1 MTLFNIFAI
10 SSALMLGWLLFD
22 VLTFLKPKIYA
33 VCLNL
38 VEILEAKTNIRLRSK
53 RNGFDLATTK
63 DYNKI
68 QIQNERARIK
78 RLKEPV
84 QMYPT
89 PYIREWDV
97 INSTDLTYI
106 TIETTKGISNRVA
119 EMD

>member
-1 MTLFNIFAI
+1 MIIFNIFAI
-10 SSALMLGWLLFD
+10 SSGLMLCWLLFD

-33 VCLNL
+33 WCLNL

-53 RNGFDLATTK
+53 RNGFDLATTR

-68 QIQNERARIK
+68 QIDNERARIK
-78 RLKEPV
+78 KEKNPNLES
-84 QMYPT
+84 T
-89 PYIREWDV
+89 PYMREWDV

>member
-1 MTLFNIFAI
+1 MIIFNIFAI
-10 SSALMLGWLLFD
+10 SSSLMIGWLLFD

-38 VEILEAKTNIRLRSK
+38 IEILEAKTNIRLRSK
-53 RNGFDLATTK
+53 INGFDLAQK
-63 DYNKI
+63 EYNAI

-78 RLKEPV
+78 KEKNPNLES
-84 QMYPT
+84 T
-89 PYIREWDV
+89 PYMREWDV